1 MFTDRTTIVFTL
13 AALAMLFSTQLPAAE
28 IYHWVDEN
36 GVQHFTQYRPGSDI
50 PNVSTQKLENI
61 APPDNGQPEDVYNLE
76 EHEKRMA
83 AWREE
88 RDQNRKD
95 ARERKQQEAQQQRVE
110 YPEQNNRYIR
120 PYWRRPIYGRP
131 PIKPPTIPEPP
142 IEIPRS
148 PPHNIPPRGI
158 SNR

>member
-1 MFTDRTTIVFTL
+1 MFTDRTTIVSTL
-13 AALAMLFSTQLPAAE
+13 AALAMLFSTQLLAAE

-36 GVQHFTQYRPGSDI
+36 GVQHFTQYRPDDDI
-50 PNVSTQKLENI
+50 PNVSTQKLEDTT
-61 APPDNGQPEDVYNLE
+61 PPGDGQPEDIYNLE

-88 RDQNRKD
+88 RDQNGKD
-95 ARERKQQEAQQQRVE
+95 ARERKQQQQVQ